1 MTSDEGAAG
10 IGGTPGPSAGDEP
23 DRSDG
28 ELLDVGPVDDSAEQD
43 LAPEQDLAGA
53 AADDPARSSIGDLDQ
68 SSEEAVAEAVDV
80 AQRLER
86 ERDDYLDALRRLKAD
101 FENYKRRVSA
111 QQEEQRDLG
120 SLTLL
125 RELLPVLDAFD
136 AAVAH
141 GSEEVQPLHN
151 QLIQTLEKQ
160 GMEVLSSADVPF
172 DPNVHEAVMHEEGDG
187 EPVVS
192 EVMRTGYLWNGRVV
206 RAAMV
211 RVRG

>member
-1 MTSDEGAAG
+1 MSDEDTGH
-10 IGGTPGPSAGDEP
+10 PGDYP

-28 ELLDVGPVDDSAEQD
+28 ELLDVGPADQFTEPGTTEIPTDDDQLLSV
-43 LAPEQDLAGA
+43 
-53 AADDPARSSIGDLDQ
+53 GDLDQ
-68 SSEEAVAEAVDV
+68 SSEEAVAEAVEL
-80 AQRLER
+80 AQRLEG

-101 FENYKRRVSA
+101 FENYKRRVST
-111 QQEEQRDLG
+111 QQEEQRAQA
-120 SLTLL
+120 SLALV

-136 AAVAH
+136 AALTH

-160 GMEVLSSADVPF
+160 GLQVLSESGVPF

-192 EVMRTGYLWNGRVV
+192 EVMRTGYLWNGRVA